1 LPVDEIKIDKS
12 FVPQMDRGESD
23 AVIVRATIDLAHNL
37 GLKVVAEGVEST
49 DVWDL
54 LEMLGCDT
62 AQGYFIRPPL
72 APQAL
77 TDWMHSRES
86 HEERWRKPLRMLN

>member
-1 LPVDEIKIDKS
+1 
-12 FVPQMDRGESD
+12 MDRDEND

-37 GLKVVAEGVEST
+37 GLKVVAEGVESA

-62 AQGYFIRPPL
+62 AQGYYI
-72 APQAL
+72 
-77 TDWMHSRES
+77 
-86 HEERWRKPLRMLN
+86 RKPLQAGELASWIHAKEWQGGRSAEPLPVAG

>member
-1 LPVDEIKIDKS
+1 MDED
-12 FVPQMDRGESD
+12 END

-62 AQGYFIRPPL
+62 AQGYFIRKPAAPL
-72 APQAL
+72 EFAR
-77 TDWMHSRES
+77 WIHSREWK
-86 HEERWRKPLRMLN
+86 HARWVTPLGMSR